1 MSKDYNKVLNIYN
14 KLPKEQQLYVAPSGK
29 FVDSPRLL
37 DRYILEKQKGFI
49 EAYKTDNPDEAF
61 VTLAVDPS
69 FRGQGLGKKLIN
81 ESLLRLKDK
90 GIKNIIYKVDNDNK
104 ASKTLAEYFNSNP
117 EETTDAYSLYKIPVL
132 NNTDATKD
140 LFYAPIIKDV
150 ISQYNKQGYNLSDTN
165 FNLDYIPRYNNDKP
179 AYDFKLP
186 SGGSYISKTGDVIL
200 HPNIK
205 HVMSAYGI
213 KDKPIESFA
222 KQLIAHELA
231 HKIDHKYL
239 TNSNRQDI
247 LNEALNNKF
256 TTSYLKLVSDKNK
269 NKEILAEYLSRKL
282 L

>member
-1 MSKDYNKVLNIYN
+1 MSKGYKEVLNIYN
-14 KLPKEQQLYVAPSGK
+14 KLPKVQQLFVAPSGN

-61 VTLAVDPS
+61 VTLAVDPE
-69 FRGQGLGKKLIN
+69 FRGKGLGKKLIN
-81 ESLLRLKDK
+81 ESLSRLKDK
-90 GIKNIIYKVDNDNK
+90 GIKNVIYKVDNKNK
-104 ASKTLAEYFNSNP
+104 ASKALAEYFNSNP
-117 EETTDAYSLYKIPVL
+117 EEITDEYSLYKIPVL
-132 NNTDATKD
+132 NNTDANKD

-150 ISQYNKQGYNLSDTN
+150 IRQYNKQGYNLSDTN

-186 SGGSYISKTGDVIL
+186 SGGSYVSKTGDIIL
-200 HPNIK
+200 HPDIE

-213 KDKPIESFA
+213 TDKSAESFA

-231 HKIDHKYL
+231 HKIDHKHL
-239 TNSNRQDI
+239 TEKERQDI
-247 LNEALNNKF
+247 LDEALNNEF

-269 NKEILAEYLSRKL
+269 NKEILAEYLSRKF
-282 L
+282 

>member
-1 MSKDYNKVLNIYN
+1 MSKDYKKVLNIYN

-90 GIKNIIYKVDNDNK
+90 GIKNIIYKVDNGNK

-117 EETTDAYSLYKIPVL
+117 EEITDEYSLYKIPVL

-150 ISQYNKQGYNLSDTN
+150 IRQYNKQGYNLSDTN

-186 SGGSYISKTGDVIL
+186 AGGSYISKTGDVIL

-205 HVMSAYGI
+205 HVMSTYGI
-213 KDKPIESFA
+213 KNKSTESFA

-231 HKIDHKYL
+231 HKIDHNYL
-239 TNSNRQDI
+239 TNSNRQAI

-256 TTSYLKLVSDKNK
+256 TTSYLNLVSDKNK

>member
-1 MSKDYNKVLNIYN
+1 MSRDYKKVLNIYN

-49 EAYKTDNPDEAF
+49 EAYKTSNPSEAF
-61 VTLAVDPS
+61 VTLAVSPE
-69 FRGQGLGKKLIN
+69 FRGKGLGKKLIN

-90 GIKNIIYKVDNDNK
+90 GIKNIIYKVDNKNK
-104 ASKTLAEYFNSNP
+104 ASKALAEYFNSNP
-117 EETTDAYSLYKIPVL
+117 EEVTDKYSLYKIPVL

-150 ISQYNKQGYNLSDTN
+150 IGQYNKQGYNLSDTN

-186 SGGSYISKTGDVIL
+186 SGGSYVSKTGDIIL
-200 HPNIK
+200 HPNIE
-205 HVMSAYGI
+205 HVMSSYGI

-231 HKIDHKYL
+231 HKIDHNYL
-239 TNSNRQDI
+239 TNSDRQVI
-247 LNEALNNKF
+247 LNKALNDKF

-269 NKEILAEYLSRKL
+269 NKEILAEYLSRKF
-282 L
+282 

>member
-1 MSKDYNKVLNIYN
+1 MNKDYKKVLNIYN

-29 FVDSPRLL
+29 FVDSPHLL

-49 EAYKTDNPDEAF
+49 EAYKTSNPSEAF
-61 VTLAVDPS
+61 VTLAVAPE
-69 FRGQGLGKKLIN
+69 FRGQGLGKQLIN
-81 ESLLRLKDK
+81 ESLSRLKDK
-90 GIKNIIYKVDNDNK
+90 GIKNIIYKVDNKNK
-104 ASKTLAEYFNSNP
+104 ASKTLAEDFNSNA
-117 EETTDAYSLYKIPVL
+117 EEITDEYSLYKIPVL
-132 NNTDATKD
+132 NNTDANKD

-150 ISQYNKQGYNLSDTN
+150 IRQYNKQGYNLSDTN

-186 SGGSYISKTGDVIL
+186 SGGSYVSKTGDIIL
-200 HPNIK
+200 HPNIE

-213 KDKPIESFA
+213 KDKSAESFA

-231 HKIDHKYL
+231 HKIDHNYL
-239 TNSNRQDI
+239 TNSDRQAI